1 MDSTSDITSA
11 VLSKMYF
18 WACCLRPND
27 RSSTLYCPALMRGV
41 SAMFILDDRC
51 NLARYQLTVQS
62 ISHYSFQT
70 ISSWLR
76 FTGHRNRFGPSGI
89 MCGYFSKSA
98 PRLECSGRNSKSA
111 SFFFFASNATT
122 LKRPLIP
129 FHTLICL
136 LFIFISSST
145 PKSLSPLS
153 LSLLLFTF
161 FFFFFSRAA
170 LKQALLV

>member
-1 MDSTSDITSA
+1 MTGPRHCTVQPLWEACQPCLFWMTDAICPGISWRFNLYLIT
-11 VLSKMYF
+11 LSKQYHPG
-18 WACCLRPND
+18 WD
-27 RSSTLYCPALMRGV
+27 
-41 SAMFILDDRC
+41 
-51 NLARYQLTVQS
+51 
-62 ISHYSFQT
+62 
-70 ISSWLR
+70 SW
-76 FTGHRNRFGPSGI
+76 GIVIDFGPSGI
-89 MCGYFSKSA
+89 MCGYFSKST

-111 SFFFFASNATT
+111 SSSFFIFASNATT

-161 FFFFFSRAA
+161 FSFFFFFVRDA
-170 LKQALLV
+170 LKKALLVWFTFY